1 MSSSVSTEMQY
12 LTRFDPLFH
21 ALAQSLG
28 DKFVRALVEGFV
40 GRITKVPTNKFKAA
54 ARANTSRSESTEPDP
69 RPSALA
75 WVRHLVNDA
84 GWLHIMHT
92 QVPLRLLA
100 EPCVQNPGPYSTML
114 GVVLVKSRLWEATSH
129 SRKRKREEIEGVRG
143 SEQKTKSSEG
153 DEAVRALTDAIRAAL
168 NEKGKE
174 ENDERN
180 AGDRV
185 ELVEEHGFG
194 EASEA
199 MGNTE
204 DSGMISTAI
213 GKEQADLPVWAGCSA
228 PIGVVPR

>member
-12 LTRFDPLFH
+12 LTRVDPLFH

-28 DKFVRALVEGFV
+28 DKFIRALVEGFV
-40 GRITKVPTNKFKAA
+40 ARITKALPNKFKAA
-54 ARANTSRSESTEPDP
+54 ARAQTSRSESGEPDT

-75 WVRHLVNDA
+75 WVRHLVNDP

-129 SRKRKREEIEGVRG
+129 SRKRKREEVEGVRG
-143 SEQKTKSSEG
+143 SKQKTKSLEG
-153 DEAVRALTDAIRAAL
+153 DEAVKALTDAIEAAL
-168 NEKGKE
+168 TESGKE

-180 AGDRV
+180 AGDRLEVV
-185 ELVEEHGFG
+185 EAHEVG

-199 MGNTE
+199 MGNNEESEMT
-204 DSGMISTAI
+204 SASI
-213 GKEQADLPVWAGCSA
+213 GKEQADPTIWAACSA